1 MNIQDLES
9 FFGGKRNI
17 LDGALESSKIQS
29 FSTLFEGSSAA
40 LNGKYQGL
48 ILVGMNRAASFQ

>member
-1 MNIQDLES
+1 MNIQDPES
-9 FFGGKRNI
+9 FFRGKRNI
-17 LDGALESSKIQS
+17 LDGALESSKIQN

-40 LNGKYQGL
+40 LTGKYKGL